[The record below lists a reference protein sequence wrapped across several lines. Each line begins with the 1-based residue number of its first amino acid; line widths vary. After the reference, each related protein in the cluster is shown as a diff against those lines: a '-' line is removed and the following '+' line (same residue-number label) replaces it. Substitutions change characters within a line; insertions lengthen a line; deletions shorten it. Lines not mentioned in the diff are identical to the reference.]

1 MNLYQITYGERPTPD
16 VVFIAAQSFAVAET
30 VFLRWFPEDYNAIKS
45 IDFVSDQ
52 FHIQEAPD
60 DPKRP

>member
-16 VVFIAAQSFAVAET
+16 IVFIAAQSFAAAET
-30 VFLRWFPEDYNAIKS
+30 VFLRLFPEDYNAIRT

-52 FHIQEAPD
+52 FYIQEAPD